1 MEQTLEINR
10 LENLYKYKILDTTDC
25 DFEEIILLGAK
36 FLTFRWPSSR

>member
-25 DFEEIILLGAK
+25 DFEEITSLGAK
-36 FLTFRWPSSR
+36 FLTFRWPSLR